1 MKAETMK
8 SRHRMQNGRHCG
20 SLSHPSLP
28 RYSHFVATWFF
39 FNLFLATATLQA
51 SSPQRQDSTLSR
63 KEATDIIATS
73 RKIVSDHGVEEL
85 FSLRING
92 STQWLSVRGRDLKNP
107 ILLFLHGGPGSPTM
121 PEAYTFQSPWEDYFT
136 VVQWDQRGTG
146 KTYASNDPKALAET
160 ITVEQMTNDT
170 EEVIRQL
177 LARYGKKKLFL
188 LGHSWG
194 TVLGVSVAQRHPEW
208 IYAYVTVGQMV
219 NARKSEAEGYQF
231 ALAQAR
237 AHNNEQAVKELEAL
251 APYPGAQPLTLERIG
266 AVRKWLMFYGG
277 LTWGRQDFR
286 YDANAWTLSPE
297 YTDTELDLIRSG
309 SLYSISHLLPELDA
323 LNYEHTTTFRC
334 PVFVFVGR
342 HDYAVSHT
350 LSAEWFAHLHAPR
363 KKIEWFENSAH
374 MMMQEEPGRFL
385 YRLITDVRPLA
396 SHDSPQ

>member
-1 MKAETMK
+1 MKTEKVKAGHSIE
-8 SRHRMQNGRHCG
+8 NGWHLG
-20 SLSHPSLP
+20 PLSPPSP
-28 RYSHFVATWFF
+28 RRYGFLVEAWLVFTILFVVATI
-39 FNLFLATATLQA
+39 QA
-51 SSPQRQDSTLSR
+51 SPQQRQDSTLSR
-63 KEATDIIATS
+63 KEATDIIAAS
-73 RKIVSDHGVEEL
+73 RKIVSDHGIEEL
-85 FSLRING
+85 FPLRING
-92 STQWLSVRGRDLKNP
+92 STQWLSVRGRDLNNP

-121 PEAYTFQSPWEDYFT
+121 PDAYTFQSPWEDYFT

-146 KTYASNDPKALAET
+146 KTYASNDPMALADT
-160 ITVEQMTNDT
+160 ITVEQMTKDT

-177 LARYGKKKLFL
+177 LARYGKSKLFL

-194 TVLGVSVAQRHPEW
+194 TVLGASVAQRHPEW
-208 IYAYVTVGQMV
+208 LYAYVAVGQMV
-219 NARKSEAEGYQF
+219 NTRKSEAEGYQF
-231 ALAQAR
+231 ALARAR

-251 APYPGAQPLTLERIG
+251 APYPGAQPLTLERVG

-297 YTDTELDLIRSG
+297 YTDAELDQIGNG
-309 SLYSISHLLPELDA
+309 SLYSISHLLPELDT
-323 LNYEHTTTFRC
+323 LNYERTTTFRC

-350 LSAEWFAHLHAPR
+350 LSAEWFAHLRAPQ

-385 YRLITDVRPLA
+385 YRLINDVRPLA
-396 SHDSPQ
+396 SRDSPE